1 MYYIDKIIHLVMAY
15 FKIENVD
22 EYKTLIDK
30 LIVEENLED
39 ISKEYTT
46 KYGLQYNLYH
56 SERARNELTPITDI
70 IVKKIKETSNQI
82 SNADLIAAWTCIGKK
97 GTYHTAHKHNTNNDL
112 VAVLYLE
119 CPEASYPDGAIY
131 FIENNEVYRH
141 MPETGDLLVFPATT
155 IHGTYPQGEGLR
167 QTLNMDFRITSR

>member
-1 MYYIDKIIHLVMAY
+1 MYYIDKIEDFIMAL

-22 EYKTLIDK
+22 EYKTLIGN

-46 KYGLQYNLYH
+46 KYGVQYNLYH
-56 SERARNELTPITDI
+56 SERAREALTPLTNVI
-70 IVKKIKETSNQI
+70 IEKIKQVSNQI
-82 SNADLIAAWTCIGKK
+82 KKVELIASWTCIGKK
-97 GTYHTAHKHNTNNDL
+97 GTYHTAHKHNTNDDL
-112 VAVLYLE
+112 VAVLYLA
-119 CPEASYPDGAIY
+119 CPEATYPDGAIY

-141 MPETGDLLVFPATT
+141 MPETGDLLIFPATT

-167 QTLNMDFRITSR
+167 QTLNMDFKIN